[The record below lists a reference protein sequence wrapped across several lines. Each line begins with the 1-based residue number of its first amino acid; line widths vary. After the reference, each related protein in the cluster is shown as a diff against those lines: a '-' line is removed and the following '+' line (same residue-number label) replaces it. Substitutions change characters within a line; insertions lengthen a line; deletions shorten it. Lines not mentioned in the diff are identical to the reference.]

1 MFQTDRID
9 HTSKLC
15 TSFKGCAKLVVQTA
29 VWQERSA
36 LAACVPFPELIAGLS
51 RMSLT
56 CVPFPMAI
64 AAHAG
69 KFGIKQLEVRIK
81 HEHRCQAKIIVMV
94 NRWGSLGSLGFLLC
108 DKQLW
113 SLELEP

>member
-1 MFQTDRID
+1 MSALAACVPAIRSQPFVYQKKKLQTDRID

-29 VWQERSA
+29 VWQESSA
-36 LAACVPFPELIAGLS
+36 SAACVP
-51 RMSLT
+51 
-56 CVPFPMAI
+56 
-64 AAHAG
+64 
-69 KFGIKQLEVRIK
+69 FGIKQLEVRIK